1 MKGPTI
7 GNHMPSVYAGIA
19 MFALAGCSA
28 HPVPSSG
35 FGPQSIAHFLPY
47 PGSVFSLGSGGEQI
61 LVNLTGTGGKDPGAN
76 PESRLEVAGKGDT
89 LYGTTTAGGKK
100 NGGTIFSVS
109 VNGIEHYW
117 TPALRTS
124 VFGSSFYGSTF
135 PLSPTTPRSLITTA
149 ESGGKGGDGT
159 VIALVYAN
167 GGYTGHVIHS
177 FVGSDGAD
185 SYSGVTSPVTGILV
199 GYTLAGGGHDDGT
212 AFELTSQGKFYK
224 FTSIFNF
231 NGTDGQYPR
240 GEPVSD
246 AAGNVFGPTIS
257 GGTHGL
263 GTVFELRRNF
273 DRGARPSNSKFTEK
287 VIHNFAGGR
296 KDGAGPYAGL
306 IIDKSGNLYGTT
318 INGGSFNLGVAFEL
332 KRSGA
337 HYVES
342 ILHSFGGGSDGT
354 QPYGSLLFGASG
366 VLYGTTE
373 GGGAD
378 GLGTAYKLVPSGG
391 KYAETILHSFAGA
404 PNDGGSPEAGLIR
417 VGGVLYGTTYGGGT
431 SNNGTIFSLKP

>member
-1 MKGPTI
+1 
-7 GNHMPSVYAGIA
+7 
-19 MFALAGCSA
+19 MFALAACNA
-28 HPVPSSG
+28 HTVSSSG
-35 FGPQSIAHFLPY
+35 FGPQSVAHFLPD
-47 PGSVFSLGSGGEQI
+47 PGSVFPLSGGGEKI
-61 LVNLTGTGGKDPGAN
+61 LVNFTGTLGKDPGAN
-76 PESRLEVAGKGDT
+76 PQSRLEVAEKVDT

-100 NGGTIFSVS
+100 NDGTIFSLS
-109 VNGIEHYW
+109 SGIEHYW
-117 TPALRTS
+117 TPVLHTI
-124 VFGSSFYGSTF
+124 GGSFYGSTF

-159 VIALVYAN
+159 VLALIYAN
-167 GGYTGHVIHS
+167 GAYTGHVIHS
-177 FVGSDGAD
+177 FVGSDGAN
-185 SYSGVTSPVTGILV
+185 SYSGLISPVTGIFV
-199 GYTLAGGGHDDGT
+199 GYTLTGGAHDDGT

-231 NGTDGQYPR
+231 NGTDGKYPR

-246 AAGNVFGPTIS
+246 AAGDVFGPTIA

-263 GTVFELRRNF
+263 GTVFELLSDF

-287 VIHNFAGGR
+287 VIHNFAGGS

-306 IIDKSGNLYGTT
+306 IMDKSGNLYGTT

-342 ILHSFGGGSDGT
+342 VLHSFGGGSDGA
-354 QPYGSLLFGASG
+354 QPYGSLLFGTNG

-373 GGGAD
+373 GGGAY
-378 GLGTAYKLVPSGG
+378 GLGTAYKLAPSGG
-391 KYAETILHSFAGA
+391 KYVEMILYSFAGG
-404 PNDGGSPEAGLIR
+404 PNDGGSPEAGL
-417 VGGVLYGTTYGGGT
+417 VSVNGVLYGTTYGGGT
-431 SNNGTIFSLKP
+431 SNDGTIFSLKP